1 MVEEYFQLGPLD
13 QFMMR
18 QQVPLSTLWKFQVA
32 TQLASALSYLV
43 RAHKHAHAKGNNPNI
58 RVGNSLFYNMYILLY
73 CVIHYRSFRFF
84 FSLKHYCYFELC

>member
-43 RAHKHAHAKGNNPNI
+43 RAHTHAKGQFPPEPSQKRYSSEAAVFCTAIPTKSRPDTFRRLAQDVHNYNI
-58 RVGNSLFYNMYILLY
+58 
-73 CVIHYRSFRFF
+73 
-84 FSLKHYCYFELC
+84 